1 MQGQLFCMHCISI
14 VCMSNMRPLSRIV
27 TPGQRKWKDYCVQ
40 VQCRCVPDASFGVCW
55 VFSFADPWQ
64 HCLENPPLSLVQP
77 LGAGLSPTLMQARQ
91 FCLTNTQ
98 KPPRVASYHH
108 SEDLSQGCLSSWGR
122 FFLLMSRLK
131 SQCCRSN
138 SLKQLFIKGRGQERR
153 RAGERSENKQRS
165 VLCRWP

>member
-1 MQGQLFCMHCISI
+1 MSKCNADVFLMPVLVCVEYFLLQTHGSI
-14 VCMSNMRPLSRIV
+14 V
-27 TPGQRKWKDYCVQ
+27 WK
-40 VQCRCVPDASFGVCW
+40 
-55 VFSFADPWQ
+55 
-64 HCLENPPLSLVQP
+64 NPPLSPVQP
-77 LGAGLSPTLMQARQ
+77 LGAGLSLTLMQARQ
-91 FCLTNTQ
+91 LCLTNTQ

-122 FFLLMSRLK
+122 FFPLMSRLK

-153 RAGERSENKQRS
+153 REGERSENKQSS